1 MEMPQ
6 DIAREGAFPDE
17 AVATD
22 EAVVTDEAVTTNEA
36 VATNAESA
44 EAPEKLSLKAN
55 MMWSSVGSL
64 TRLGCNYLVSSG
76 LVVRLAT
83 GFDAAGML
91 ALAMAIANLVNPI
104 ADFRLRTV
112 QVTDVTGERT
122 SREYVGLRSV
132 LSIVAFLVGV
142 VYSVV
147 TTSYD
152 ALPVISLYLVY
163 SLATNFIEVFHAID
177 QRHMRLDFAG

>member
-6 DIAREGAFPDE
+6 DIAREGASPDE
-17 AVATD
+17 AMATD
-22 EAVVTDEAVTTNEA
+22 EAVATNEA
-36 VATNAESA
+36 VATDAESA
-44 EAPEKLSLKAN
+44 EAPEELSLKAN

-64 TRLGCNYLVSSG
+64 TRLGCNYLVSSV

-112 QVTDVTGERT
+112 QVTDMTGERT
-122 SREYVGLRSV
+122 SRE
-132 LSIVAFLVGV
+132 
-142 VYSVV
+142 
-147 TTSYD
+147 
-152 ALPVISLYLVY
+152 
-163 SLATNFIEVFHAID
+163 
-177 QRHMRLDFAG
+177 

>member
-6 DIAREGAFPDE
+6 DTAREGASVDE

-22 EAVVTDEAVTTNEA
+22 EAVAPDV
-36 VATNAESA
+36 ESA
-44 EAPEKLSLKAN
+44 QAPEKLSLKAN

-64 TRLGCNYLVSSG
+64 TRLGCNYLVSSV
-76 LVVRLAT
+76 LVVRLAA

-112 QVTDVTGERT
+112 QVTDVTGNAPRANM
-122 SREYVGLRSV
+122 SGCVRCCLSWHSWSV
-132 LSIVAFLVGV
+132 WPIPL
-142 VYSVV
+142 
-147 TTSYD
+147 
-152 ALPVISLYLVY
+152 
-163 SLATNFIEVFHAID
+163 
-177 QRHMRLDFAG
+177 

>member
-1 MEMPQ
+1 METPQ
-6 DIAREGAFPDE
+6 DPAREAMIQDEDGAADTQTPQ
-17 AVATD
+17 
-22 EAVVTDEAVTTNEA
+22 
-36 VATNAESA
+36 
-44 EAPEKLSLKAN
+44 APEKLSLKAN

-64 TRLGCNYLVSSG
+64 TRLGCNYLVSSV
-76 LVVRLAT
+76 LVVRLAA

-112 QVTDVTGERT
+112 QVTDVTGERS

-132 LSIVAFLVGV
+132 LSVVAFAVGV
-142 VYSVV
+142 VYSLA

-152 ALPVISLYLVY
+152 VLPVISLYLVY
-163 SLATNFIEVFHAID
+163 SLATNFI
-177 QRHMRLDFAG
+177 